1 MGDLINQAKDGQYV
15 KDILSDFVQGAIILA
30 KHCGYIKIWEGQL
43 FQLPFIKG
51 MKVRANQPHCGH
63 PFNGPD
69 GRPMMHEGRLLRG
82 FDGSDTDAPSSWDFD
97 TLSSSIELKDWRDQI
112 LYANQG
118 EAGTKYERVSNRN
131 SLKECDNWV
140 NAQKYTPSQ
149 NSIPQAPG
157 AQIYP
162 IPEGDESDGVA
173 SLKRK
178 PSKSSKGRGEQSNR
192 LKKLKRGFEW
202 RADRQSESESEGS
215 DKPSLNST
223 HGESRSN
230 SIEKSQYIGIPPP
243 ILPPKRQ
250 QSTSIATSDA
260 LQSNRDLLPD
270 QTSSALI
277 PKGGSIEI
285 ESSLQCVKE
294 RVDIW
299 WDNPPSLCGT
309 DVIRFLMDCE
319 SESSSIKL
327 DGHVEESKI
336 DATSSLMSAGQA
348 LDKASETQRSMPLL
362 TIPSIAIAP
371 PSDEGVMDSNNP
383 STTIPLSDSNNSNA
397 DTPPSDSNNLGTSDR
412 SNSPNNLNN
421 KDELG
426 APISLEEKKHS
437 DDQAVSEKMNELRG
451 SPRIPKSMSANELKV
466 LPSLNGNCPTDLNL
480 DEVREELLLLHESDL
495 ASDRV
500 SSPEGCLESAKPGT
514 ELDIDSATS
523 INFHI
528 RGGSDIP
535 IPDSQESNLNS
546 HSNKEGDLSISR
558 KKSNR
563 RGKALLRKKMKSSR
577 APHILSQKDKRF
589 CRIGKRAIAM
599 KGDEEAKSQIERGV
613 GDWKRALR
621 VRKI

>member
-118 EAGTKYERVSNRN
+118 EAGTKYERASNRN

-294 RVDIW
+294 RVDI
-299 WDNPPSLCGT
+299 C
-309 DVIRFLMDCE
+309 
-319 SESSSIKL
+319 ESSSIKL

-437 DDQAVSEKMNELRG
+437 DDQA
-451 SPRIPKSMSANELKV
+451 V

>member
-118 EAGTKYERVSNRN
+118 EAGTKYERASNRN